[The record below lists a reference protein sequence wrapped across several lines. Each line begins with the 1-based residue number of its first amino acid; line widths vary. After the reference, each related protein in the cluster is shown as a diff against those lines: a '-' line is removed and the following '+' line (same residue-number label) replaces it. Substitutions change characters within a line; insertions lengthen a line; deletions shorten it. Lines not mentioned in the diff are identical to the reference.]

1 MGRGRAIR
9 GRALSCAFVI
19 VLAVAG
25 LGISG
30 WADTTSPAAA
40 AEIGVRVPILTY
52 HGIDY
57 SGSMYS
63 ITPEQLDEQCRWL
76 VENGYTTITVWQF
89 WDAVAGTGQLP
100 PLPIVLTADDGL
112 TSALT
117 FAEVL
122 GRYGMSGTYFVNSLS
137 YLTTDQI
144 ASLALQGGVQGHT
157 VNHANLAGMS
167 YDAQFQ
173 EIAQNMADLE
183 RMTGQP
189 VRFLAWPFGASDPSA
204 AEAAAAA
211 GIVAAF
217 GLGGTAANTGAIDPY
232 YIPRIMIT
240 NQDDL
245 ATFAA
250 KVTSW

>member
-1 MGRGRAIR
+1 M
-9 GRALSCAFVI
+9 F
-19 VLAVAG
+19 VLALAG
-25 LGISG
+25 LGKLFWSESS
-30 WADTTSPAAA
+30 SPAAA
-40 AEIGVRVPILTY
+40 ADIGVRVPILTY

-76 VENGYTTITVWQF
+76 VENGYTSITVWQF
-89 WDAVAGTGQLP
+89 WDAVAGSGQLP
-100 PLPIVLTADDGL
+100 PLPVVLTADDGL

-122 GRYGMSGTYFVNSLS
+122 GRHGMSGTYFINSGS

-144 ASLALQGGVQGHT
+144 ASLALQGGVQAHT

-173 EIAQNMADLE
+173 EIAQNMADIE
-183 RMTGQP
+183 RLTGQP
-189 VRFLAWPFGASDPSA
+189 VRFLAWPFGASDSSA
-204 AEAAAAA
+204 SEAAAAA

-217 GLGGTAANTGAIDPY
+217 GLGGTAANTGAVDPF

-240 NQDDL
+240 NEDDL